1 MGVDSQFVS
10 LLFSGPGCS
19 SLGVGAFSENGPF
32 RPSGEV
38 LVKNQYSWNRG
49 KLSANVDI
57 QYEINSV
64 LCIKKT
70 VHNVLIFK

>member
-1 MGVDSQFVS
+1 MEVKNSSFYPTKSFLLGFGSQFVS
-10 LLFSGPGCS
+10 LLFAGPGCS

-49 KLSANVDI
+49 KQSANVYI
-57 QYEINSV
+57 TI
-64 LCIKKT
+64 
-70 VHNVLIFK
+70 

>member
-1 MGVDSQFVS
+1 LGFGSQFVS
-10 LLFSGPGCS
+10 LLFAGPGCS

-49 KLSANVDI
+49 KQSANVYI
-57 QYEINSV
+57 TI
-64 LCIKKT
+64 
-70 VHNVLIFK
+70 